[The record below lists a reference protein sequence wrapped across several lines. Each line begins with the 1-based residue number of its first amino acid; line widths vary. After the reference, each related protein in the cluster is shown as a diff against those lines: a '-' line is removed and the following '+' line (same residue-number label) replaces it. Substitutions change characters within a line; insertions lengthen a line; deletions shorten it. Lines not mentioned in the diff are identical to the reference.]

1 MANYH
6 KGAVFMLAEKLL
18 KMASQLLMLVLM
30 ARVLAPDDLGQLM
43 YCFALASIFLFL
55 NQLGLDTLLVK
66 KFVDQARKKQSLLWH
81 AFAARLLAGVLCI
94 VLVNGLGWLLVDAQH
109 RNLLF
114 IISLYH
120 LFLPFSTFE
129 WFFQAEGRSDLAAIG
144 LIAGHVAGFA
154 LRLWCVLTAPD
165 LAILA
170 SAYVLEVA
178 VTALVYVLLLKQQQL
193 KLPKVLSAD
202 RIQHLGTEALPLM
215 ISGAVILIYMK
226 VDQLMLG
233 LLSSAEEVAYYVA
246 ATRLSEAWYFVGL
259 TVISV
264 YFPKILKEKTN
275 STQTFEKSFVKLGR
289 LIVIL
294 GSAIA
299 IATYFFADAVIEYLY
314 GPMYLKSIEVLQVT
328 IFAVPLVYLGALST
342 RLYLELHN
350 TRAVLYKSIFG
361 LIINIVCNCLL
372 IQRYGAIGAAIA
384 TVAAQATSGYF
395 CHYLLGKDGKAIL
408 NVQAKIVGVKRG

>member
-1 MANYH
+1 
-6 KGAVFMLAEKLL
+6 MLTEKLL

-66 KFVDQARKKQSLLWH
+66 KFVDHIRKKQSLLWH
-81 AFAARLLAGVLCI
+81 AFAARLLAGLLSI
-94 VLVNGLGWLLVDAQH
+94 VLINTLGLWLVDAEH
-109 RNLLF
+109 RHLLF

-144 LIAGHVAGFA
+144 LICGHMAGFV
-154 LRLWCVLTAPD
+154 LRLWCVLTTAD

-178 VTALVYVLLLKQQQL
+178 ITGLVYVFLIRQQQ
-193 KLPKVLSAD
+193 
-202 RIQHLGTEALPLM
+202 IQVPTAFSRVRMQRLTQEALPLM

-264 YFPKILKEKTN
+264 YFPKLLNLKRKYGKAV
-275 STQTFEKSFVKLGR
+275 FVDSFVKLGR
-289 LIVIL
+289 IVFWSAVFISVATFIVSDDLIEL
-294 GSAIA
+294 
-299 IATYFFADAVIEYLY
+299 LY
-314 GPMYLKSIEVLQVT
+314 GNKYSKSAGVLSLT
-328 IFAVPLVYLGALST
+328 ICAVPFVYLGALST
-342 RLYLELHN
+342 RLSIENNDKRTILL
-350 TRAVLYKSIFG
+350 RAFISVTLCVGLNIILIPMFG
-361 LIINIVCNCLL
+361 AV
-372 IQRYGAIGAAIA
+372 GAAISSLMSQIFSGA
-384 TVAAQATSGYF
+384 LAQIFILKGNNYISTVIFRIVFLIG
-395 CHYLLGKDGKAIL
+395 
-408 NVQAKIVGVKRG
+408 AK